1 MKLQSTLTLRPDFLY
16 LAPLLNIVLLL
27 LIFFLLNSN
36 LVVRSGI
43 RVELPV
49 SQSSL
54 KPVQRAHI
62 VTITAGETPSIWL
75 NDKAVF
81 SGDLAVALQALKNE
95 TRFVV
100 VNADQAVP
108 HGIVQRV
115 QNAVLA
121 AGCELAMGTQ
131 VGPPE

>member
-1 MKLQSTLTLRPDFLY
+1 MKLESNLTLRPDFLY

-43 RVELPV
+43 RVELPI

-54 KPVQRAHI
+54 KPVERAHI
-62 VTITAGETPSIWL
+62 VTITAGDSPSVWL
-75 NDKAVF
+75 NDKTIF
-81 SGDLAVALQALKNE
+81 TGDLAAALEAVKNE

-115 QNAVLA
+115 QNAVLS

-131 VGPPE
+131 AGAAR

>member
-1 MKLQSTLTLRPDFLY
+1 MKLQSTFTLRPDFLY

-27 LIFFLLNSN
+27 LIFFLLNST

-43 RVELPV
+43 RVQLPV

-54 KPVQRAHI
+54 KLVERAHI
-62 VTITAGETPSIWL
+62 ITIQAGDTPSVWL
-75 NDKAVF
+75 NDKPIF
-81 SGDLAVALQALKNE
+81 TGDLAAALEAVKSE
-95 TRFVV
+95 TRNVV

-121 AGCELAMGTQ
+121 AGCDLAMGTQ
-131 VGPPE
+131 VGP

>member
-27 LIFFLLNSN
+27 LIFFLLNST

-43 RVELPV
+43 RVQLPV

-54 KPVQRAHI
+54 KLVERAHI
-62 VTITAGETPSIWL
+62 ITIQAGDTPSVWL
-75 NDKAVF
+75 NDKPIF
-81 SGDLAVALQALKNE
+81 TGDLAAALETVKSE
-95 TRFVV
+95 TRNVV

-108 HGIVQRV
+108 HGMVQRV

-121 AGCELAMGTQ
+121 AGCDLAMGTQ
-131 VGPPE
+131 VGP